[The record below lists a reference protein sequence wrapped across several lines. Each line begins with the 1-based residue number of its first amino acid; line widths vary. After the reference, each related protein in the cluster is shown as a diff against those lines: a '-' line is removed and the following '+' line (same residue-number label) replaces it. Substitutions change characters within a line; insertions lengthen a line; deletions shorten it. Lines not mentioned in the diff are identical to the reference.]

1 MFHWGLMIT
10 EVKSGCYLHCREK
23 AMCQI
28 QATRSP
34 TSKYWSGTLHV
45 SRIFSRVTVPFLLHP
60 FPRLVF
66 NQLPTFDLRSCLFF
80 LWHLHSVHDIHSEI
94 NWPNKKDAAL
104 SKYFQPAEVNHSL
117 KSTLTNIDTHDRS
130 PPVFAHQWNHR
141 WVPASL

>member
-1 MFHWGLMIT
+1 MVHWGLMIT
-10 EVKSGCYLHCREK
+10 EVKSGCYLHCRAK

-28 QATRSP
+28 RATRSP
-34 TSKYWSGTLHV
+34 TSKYWSGTLHA
-45 SRIFSRVTVPFLLHP
+45 SRIFSRVYHSVSETSISEVGI
-60 FPRLVF
+60 
-66 NQLPTFDLRSCLFF
+66 QSTSTFDVRSCLFF
-80 LWHLHSVHDIHSEI
+80 LWHLHSVHAIRSEI